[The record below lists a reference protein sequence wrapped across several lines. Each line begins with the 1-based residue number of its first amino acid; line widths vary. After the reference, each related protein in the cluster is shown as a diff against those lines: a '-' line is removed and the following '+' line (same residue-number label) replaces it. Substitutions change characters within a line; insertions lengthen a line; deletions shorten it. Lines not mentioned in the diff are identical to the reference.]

1 MRRIIKRK
9 DAAAMVGVSIKTI
22 PLLIKENGFP
32 KPVSVGKSN
41 GWIDTEIQEWIEKK
55 ISERDAALAGGASLV
70 GGAA

>member
-9 DAAAMVGVSIKTI
+9 DAAAMIGVSIKTI

-32 KPVSVGKSN
+32 KPVSVGKSS

-55 ISERDAALAGGASLV
+55 IVERDTSLAGGSA
-70 GGAA
+70 